1 MKSVVEHIDS
11 ASRAIPRMRVM
22 SQAQQNM
29 VIMNNPSQYH
39 EIVMMQC
46 ENLSEALQIAF
57 DWTLSPQG
65 HDYWL
70 AVWQI
75 LVFIEAKNQI
85 VE

>member
-1 MKSVVEHIDS
+1 
-11 ASRAIPRMRVM
+11 
-22 SQAQQNM
+22 
-29 VIMNNPSQYH
+29 MNKPSQYH